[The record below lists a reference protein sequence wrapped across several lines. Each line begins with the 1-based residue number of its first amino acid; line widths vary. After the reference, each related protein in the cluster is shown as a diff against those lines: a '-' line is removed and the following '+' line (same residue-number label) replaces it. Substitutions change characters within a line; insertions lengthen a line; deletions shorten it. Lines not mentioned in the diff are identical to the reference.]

1 MKELEN
7 RESKNTNF
15 QQKIAFFNNK
25 SSVLDINRVSKSIT
39 QPFIHENTDTNV
51 NMRKREDSFA
61 SYNSLSTI
69 KSYNTN
75 QTIESVP
82 FKNEKDLDLPNF
94 TATKYNSFQWKFF
107 HILIYFL
114 FGIFSLVSTFFFLM
128 DSPKAHLILLLIS
141 HILLFL
147 YILMLWIHFRRGC
160 IGSSNLNSA
169 IKDNI
174 DKSCKAR
181 ILRTEEGLK
190 YFFSLV
196 GALILVYG
204 DIHYKVL
211 DRKEDADFW
220 NINLIGWII
229 ISLIQILKFEKILT
243 ETKQYVVRNDI
254 TNCLSEIFLF
264 FGSLLF
270 STSFY
275 IQVMYNHDVER
286 FKILLIIIKFIA
298 SGLVIISSIAVFH
311 RYFLSDYEDLN
322 ASDLSYVTI
331 Y

>member
-1 MKELEN
+1 MKEIEN
-7 RESKNTNF
+7 RESKNSNVKNMINF
-15 QQKIAFFNNK
+15 FNK
-25 SSVLDINRVSKSIT
+25 SSAMDINRVTKSIT
-39 QPFIHENTDTNV
+39 QPFMPENTDTNV

-107 HILIYFL
+107 HVLIYFL
-114 FGIFSLVSTFFFLM
+114 FGVLSLVSSIFFIT
-128 DSPKAHLILLLIS
+128 DNEKAYMILLLIS
-141 HILLFL
+141 HIFLFL
-147 YILMLWIHFRRGC
+147 YILLLWIHFRRGC

-190 YFFSLV
+190 YFFSLI
-196 GALILVYG
+196 GAMILLYG
-204 DIHYKVL
+204 DIHYKAL

-254 TNCLSEIFLF
+254 TNCLAEIFLF
-264 FGSLLF
+264 FGSLFF

-286 FKILLIIIKFIA
+286 FKILLIIINFIG
-298 SGLVIISSIAVFH
+298 SGLVLISSLMVFH